1 MKKVKIQSVIMYLHG
16 QILGPLKVYF
26 SEECY
31 DTVCLH
37 FVQRFRTFNVV
48 QGIVSR

>member
-1 MKKVKIQSVIMYLHG
+1 MKKVKVQSVIMYLHG

-37 FVQRFRTFNVV
+37 IPSRTDP
-48 QGIVSR
+48 GSAKGTSL